1 MQGIIA
7 DSDIK
12 LSSALKK
19 LQAKDQQIDMYK
31 ERLIKLEELLNFTNQ
46 NLSETAHLLSQEQDI
61 VRVLQLEKTRNQQ
74 VLEEERK
81 LVVDLKKKLQDQ
93 YQDNKGLLDVIAK
106 QRLDDDV
113 NCSTEV
119 TDKPHFGLNDCM
131 FISSMIESVSS
142 CFVVS
147 IFFFFLYSPLLRIQI
162 PNRM

>member
-31 ERLIKLEELLNFTNQ
+31 ERLIKLEDLLNFTNQ

-93 YQDNKGLLDVIAK
+93 YQDNKSLLDVIAK
-106 QRLDDDV
+106 QRFDDDV

-119 TDKPHFGLNDCM
+119 TDKLHLGLNDCM
-131 FISSMIESVSS
+131 FISSMIESVS
-142 CFVVS
+142 CCVVMS
-147 IFFFFLYSPLLRIQI
+147 IFFFFYTHLC
-162 PNRM
+162 